1 MKEINGQERNY
12 NENIAAAIK
21 KFFEDDDW
29 HFDFNEDEGVFKCG
43 LAVRGKLGD
52 VQLVVTVGSN
62 DFTCYHILRIKASED
77 VRAAVAEYITRANYG
92 LKLGNFE
99 MDFRDG
105 EIRYKAYDMTAESE
119 EAPDEE
125 VIRRCIYVGG
135 AMVSRYG
142 DPLLKVMFGFA
153 EPEEAVAEAEADVD
167 EDSHED
173 DESSEADLA
182 DFEDFD
188 DDDDDDD
195 DDDEEDDE
203 DDEDKK

>member
-1 MKEINGQERNY
+1 MREINGQERSY

-21 KFFEDDDW
+21 KFFEDDEW
-29 HFDFNEDEGVFKCG
+29 HFDFNEVEGVFKCG
-43 LAVRGKLGD
+43 LAVHGKLGD
-52 VQLVVTVGSN
+52 VQVVVTVGIN

-77 VRAAVAEYITRANYG
+77 VRNEVAEYLTRANYG

-105 EIRYKAYDMTAESE
+105 EIRYKSYEMISEAE

-125 VIRRCIYVGG
+125 IIRRCVYVGG

-167 EDSHED
+167 EDDHED
-173 DESSEADLA
+173 DESSEEDLE

-188 DDDDDDD
+188 DDDEDDA
-195 DDDEEDDE
+195 DDEEDGADNE
-203 DDEDKK
+203 EDK

>member
-1 MKEINGQERNY
+1 MREINGKEHSY
-12 NENIAAAIK
+12 NENIAAAIR
-21 KFFEDDDW
+21 KFFENDEW
-29 HFDFNEDEGVFKCG
+29 RYDFNEEEGVFKCG
-43 LAVRGKLGD
+43 LAVHGKLGD

-77 VRAAVAEYITRANYG
+77 VRAAVSEYITRANYG

-105 EIRYKAYDMTAESE
+105 EIRYKAYDMTCEAE

-125 VIRRCIYVGG
+125 IIRRCIYVGG

-153 EPEEAVAEAEADVD
+153 DAEEAVAEAEADVD
-167 EDSHED
+167 DDSHDD
-173 DESSEADLA
+173 DESSEADLE
-182 DFEDFD
+182 DFEDFEDEEDDEND

-195 DDDEEDDE
+195 DDDN
-203 DDEDKK
+203 K

>member
-1 MKEINGQERNY
+1 MREINGQERSY

-21 KFFEDDDW
+21 KFFEDDEW
-29 HFDFNEDEGVFKCG
+29 HFDFNEEEGVFKCG
-43 LAVRGKLGD
+43 LAVHGKLGD
-52 VQLVVTVGSN
+52 VQVVVTVGSN

-105 EIRYKAYDMTAESE
+105 EIRYKAYDMTSEAE

-125 VIRRCIYVGG
+125 IIRRCIYVGG

-153 EPEEAVAEAEADVD
+153 DPDEAVAEAEADVD
-167 EDSHED
+167 EDSHD
-173 DESSEADLA
+173 DNESSDEDMADLE

-188 DDDDDDD
+188 DDGEDN
-195 DDDEEDDE
+195 EDDE
-203 DDEDKK
+203 DEDDK

>member
-1 MKEINGQERNY
+1 MREINGKEHSY

-21 KFFEDDDW
+21 KFFEDDEW

-43 LAVRGKLGD
+43 LAVHGKLGD
-52 VQLVVTVGSN
+52 VQVVVTVGSN
-62 DFTCYHILRIKASED
+62 DFTSYHILRIKASED
-77 VRAAVAEYITRANYG
+77 VRSAVAEYLTRANYG

-105 EIRYKAYDMTAESE
+105 EIRYKAYDMCAESE

-125 VIRRCIYVGG
+125 IIRRCIYVGG

-153 EPEEAVAEAEADVD
+153 DPDEAVAEAEADVD

-182 DFEDFD
+182 DFEDFE
-188 DDDDDDD
+188 
-195 DDDEEDDE
+195 DEDEEDEDDE
-203 DDEDKK
+203 DDEDNK

>member
-1 MKEINGQERNY
+1 MREINGQERSY

-21 KFFEDDDW
+21 KFFEDEEW
-29 HFDFNEDEGVFKCG
+29 HFIFNEEEGVFKCG
-43 LAVRGKLGD
+43 LAVHGKLGD
-52 VQLVVTVGSN
+52 VQVLVTVGSC

-77 VRAAVAEYITRANYG
+77 VRAAVAEYLTRANYG

-99 MDFRDG
+99 MDYRDG
-105 EIRYKAYDMTAESE
+105 EIRFKAYDMISEAE

-125 VIRRCIYVGG
+125 IIRRCIYVGG

-167 EDSHED
+167 EDIHD
-173 DESSEADLA
+173 DNASSEEDLAELADLE
-182 DFEDFD
+182 DFED

-195 DDDEEDDE
+195 I
-203 DDEDKK
+203 DK

>member
-1 MKEINGQERNY
+1 MRS
-12 NENIAAAIK
+12 
-21 KFFEDDDW
+21 
-29 HFDFNEDEGVFKCG
+29 
-43 LAVRGKLGD
+43 KLGD
-52 VQLVVTVGSN
+52 VQLVVTVGST

-105 EIRYKAYDMTAESE
+105 EIRYKAYDMTSETE

-173 DESSEADLA
+173 DESSEADLE

-188 DDDDDDD
+188 DDDDDVDD
-195 DDDEEDDE
+195 DDDDD
-203 DDEDKK
+203 DDGDDKDNK